1 MGTRA
6 TRHNGR
12 TGKAGHNDRSFNVE
26 NADHIE
32 QELCDQNVYW
42 DCYQG
47 LNVADENGVRPEREL
62 SFDGVEMKFY
72 EEKFGDSINAQNER
86 HKESRHTERIRD
98 VEDVL
103 KDPKTC
109 PEETIYQLGTKDG
122 YADPQVF
129 TEVVT
134 ELIDRMEKL
143 YGSNYKSLNWA
154 LHMDESTPHIHERH
168 VFFADDGHGMMF
180 PKQDKACAALGFE
193 RPNMEKSQGKYN
205 NRKMS
210 FDQEVRNIYI
220 EIAEKHGV
228 IIEKVPLEGKEH
240 LEKND
245 FIIAHQHEQIS
256 ANEDRISEQLIRIND
271 VDKLIDDVSNDAY
284 TLACEV
290 VTERVKEETQNADI
304 KLLNDVEKSIM
315 DGNNTPQVKKIVKN
329 VFERIRDRFNKARE
343 NVLSRI
349 TEKLQ
354 TKEERE
360 QNVEKIKET
369 AKESIKDKLA
379 RYSQQVKD
387 YESSRDRKM
396 THSVNDIT
404 KRRDTSYER

>member
-12 TGKAGHNDRSFNVE
+12 SGKAGHNDRSFNVE

-143 YGSNYKSLNWA
+143 YGTNYKCLNWA

-387 YESSRDRKM
+387 YESSRDRNV

>member
-1 MGTRA
+1 
-6 TRHNGR
+6 
-12 TGKAGHNDRSFNVE
+12 
-26 NADHIE
+26 
-32 QELCDQNVYW
+32 
-42 DCYQG
+42 
-47 LNVADENGVRPEREL
+47 
-62 SFDGVEMKFY
+62 
-72 EEKFGDSINAQNER
+72 
-86 HKESRHTERIRD
+86 
-98 VEDVL
+98 
-103 KDPKTC
+103 
-109 PEETIYQLGTKDG
+109 
-122 YADPQVF
+122 
-129 TEVVT
+129 
-134 ELIDRMEKL
+134 
-143 YGSNYKSLNWA
+143 
-154 LHMDESTPHIHERH
+154 
-168 VFFADDGHGMMF
+168 
-180 PKQDKACAALGFE
+180 
-193 RPNMEKSQGKYN
+193 
-205 NRKMS
+205 MS

-304 KLLNDVEKSIM
+304 ILLNDVEKSIM

-387 YESSRDRKM
+387 YESSRDRNV
-396 THSVNDIT
+396 THPVNDIT

>member
-12 TGKAGHNDRSFNVE
+12 SGKAGHNDRSFNVE

-134 ELIDRMEKL
+134 ELIDRIEKL
-143 YGSNYKSLNWA
+143 YGTNYKCLNWA

-387 YESSRDRKM
+387 YESSRDRNV
-396 THSVNDIT
+396 THPVNDIT

>member
-12 TGKAGHNDRSFNVE
+12 SGKAGHNDRSFNVE

-32 QELCDQNVYW
+32 KELCEQNVYW

-62 SFDGVEMKFY
+62 SFDEVEMKFY
-72 EEKFGDSINAQNER
+72 EEKFGDSVNAQNER
-86 HKESRHTERIRD
+86 HKESRHTERIRS

-122 YADPQVF
+122 YADPKVF

-134 ELIDRMEKL
+134 ELIDKLENL

-193 RPNMEKSQGKYN
+193 RPDPEKSQGKYN

-228 IIEKVPLEGKEH
+228 TIEKVPLEGKEH
-240 LEKND
+240 LQKND
-245 FIIAHQHEQIS
+245 FIISKQHEEIS
-256 ANEDRISEQLIRIND
+256 KNTDIISEQMIKISD
-271 VDKLIDDVSNDAY
+271 VDKLIDEITNENYDKAAIALTDIARDETKKANLNFLKDMEGKMKDKYVLPSSKNA
-284 TLACEV
+284 
-290 VTERVKEETQNADI
+290 VTEVF
-304 KLLNDVEKSIM
+304 
-315 DGNNTPQVKKIVKN
+315 KKIRQK
-329 VFERIRDRFNKARE
+329 FNKAVDGIFDSIKKNLLKE
-343 NVLSRI
+343 SV
-349 TEKLQ
+349 K
-354 TKEERE
+354 TKT
-360 QNVEKIKET
+360 VEKIKKEV
-369 AKESIKDKLA
+369 KESVHEKLV
-379 RYSQQVKD
+379 RYKEMADENNTLQ
-387 YESSRDRKM
+387 
-396 THSVNDIT
+396 
-404 KRRDTSYER
+404 KRPREIEEVR